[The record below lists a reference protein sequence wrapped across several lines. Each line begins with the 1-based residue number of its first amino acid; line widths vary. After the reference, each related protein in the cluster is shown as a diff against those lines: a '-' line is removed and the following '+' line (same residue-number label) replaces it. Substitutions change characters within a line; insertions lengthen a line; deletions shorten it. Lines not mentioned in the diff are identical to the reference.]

1 MKRKSRELEIFSLSF
16 LDIISCGF
24 GAVVLLVLISTFAE
38 SVLPDFTSE
47 TKQALDQVLAAEAR
61 VEALESAL
69 VQETQT
75 LEDIQDR
82 LTEESTKAARA
93 KNQLRAANAQAESLD
108 ENLAG
113 LELVE
118 RSLRDNQRA
127 SITPNTSETRDE
139 EVGGIPVDSD
149 YVVFIIDTSGSMQAI
164 WSRVTSEVENI
175 INIHPRIKGFQILND
190 NGTHLVSG
198 YAGRWIPDTKARRD
212 SVIRLFRNWKS
223 ASNSS
228 PVEGLEVALK
238 RYVNPNQKVSIY
250 IFGDDYTG
258 SSYDTVIRTLRRANA
273 NRITGKPLAR
283 VHAIGFL
290 SPTSNGRF
298 ETLMREV
305 TRQNNGTFIALPVG

>member
-1 MKRKSRELEIFSLSF
+1 MKRKSRDFEIFSLSF

-24 GAVVLLVLISTFAE
+24 GAVVLLVLISPFSE
-38 SVLPDFTSE
+38 SVLPDFTSQ
-47 TKQALDQVLAAEAR
+47 TRNALDQVLQAEAR
-61 VEALESAL
+61 IEGLERALE
-69 VQETQT
+69 QETRE
-75 LEDIQDR
+75 LEQIREQ
-82 LTEESTKAARA
+82 LTREQSKAAQA
-93 KNQLRAANAQAESLD
+93 KNTLRAADAEAERVS

-118 RSLRDNQRA
+118 RSLRDSQRA
-127 SITPNTSETRDE
+127 SIRPDTAQTRDE

-149 YVVFIIDTSGSMQAI
+149 YVVFIIDTSGSMQSI
-164 WSRVTSEVENI
+164 WPRVTREVENI
-175 INIHPRIKGFQILND
+175 INIHPRINGFQILND
-190 NGTHLVSG
+190 NGTHLVGG
-198 YAGRWIPDTKARRD
+198 YAGRWIPDTAARRS
-212 SVIRLFRNWKS
+212 SVISLFRNWKS

-258 SSYDTVIRTLRRANA
+258 SSYDSVIGTLKQANA

-305 TRQNNGTFIALPVG
+305 TRQNNGTFIALPVR

>member
-1 MKRKSRELEIFSLSF
+1 LKRKSRELEIFSLSF

-118 RSLRDNQRA
+118 RSLRDTQRA

-305 TRQNNGTFIALPVG
+305 TRQNNGTFIALPVR

>member
-1 MKRKSRELEIFSLSF
+1 MKRKSRDFEIFSLSF

-24 GAVVLLVLISTFAE
+24 GAVVLLVLISPFSE
-38 SVLPDFTSE
+38 SVLPDFTSQ
-47 TKQALDQVLAAEAR
+47 TRNALDQVLQAEAR
-61 VEALESAL
+61 IEGLERALE
-69 VQETQT
+69 QETRE
-75 LEDIQDR
+75 LEQIREQ
-82 LTEESTKAARA
+82 LTREQSKAAQA
-93 KNQLRAANAQAESLD
+93 KNTLRAADAEAERVS

-118 RSLRDNQRA
+118 RSLRDSQRA
-127 SITPNTSETRDE
+127 SIRPDTAQTRDE

-149 YVVFIIDTSGSMQAI
+149 YVVFIIDTSGSMQSI
-164 WSRVTSEVENI
+164 WPRVTREVENI

-190 NGTHLVSG
+190 NGTHLVGG
-198 YAGRWIPDTKARRD
+198 YAGRWIPDTAARRS
-212 SVIRLFRNWKS
+212 SVISLFRNWKS

-258 SSYDTVIRTLRRANA
+258 SSYDSVIGTLKQANA

-305 TRQNNGTFIALPVG
+305 TRQNNGTFIALPVR